1 MGKIFDS
8 NKEKNIFIII
18 LAIIGIML
26 LKEFLIIVINSTYDG
41 HIKYFIFTENK
52 KEQKTNEEILNEY
65 IKNAYKEVSYKL
77 EIEYVGNAATANIMG
92 YHGDYWYPWVRAY
105 KIKCPFME
113 KSFEVWIDNTNH
125 EIFGTNFYEVLSY
138 DIKFQHMY
146 SKWVKKQVGIDDENV
161 ELYFNRAS
169 CGSRNIGENIYI
181 DFRNV
186 ISLDN
191 LEEQICENTHNL
203 YIRSNHHEQGADVII
218 NNIDNIKEVLNYA
231 DLIEEKIRSRI
242 FIDTKH
248 FMPSENNHLFI
259 CILTQKDKNYLDIKY
274 DYDNNVKMYRY
285 RGKDNNW
292 IEYE

>member
-1 MGKIFDS
+1 MWKVLSKHFILFFISLLVLVLVVFPYCAERLVGRIVL
-8 NKEKNIFIII
+8 NKYLKQEYY
-18 LAIIGIML
+18 L
-26 LKEFLIIVINSTYDG
+26 LY
-41 HIKYFIFTENK
+41 
-52 KEQKTNEEILNEY
+52 NEMKVN
-65 IKNAYKEVSYKL
+65 
-77 EIEYVGNAATANIMG
+77 YVGNNAHADIRG
-92 YHGDYWYPWVRAY
+92 IHGDRHRWWISAYEIETPFMDRTFEIWVDKNNY
-105 KIKCPFME
+105 KI
-113 KSFEVWIDNTNH
+113 
-125 EIFGTNFYEVLSY
+125 FGSDFYEQLSY
-138 DIKFQHMY
+138 DEKFQHHY
-146 SKWVKKQVGIDDENV
+146 SNWLKKQIGLDDENV